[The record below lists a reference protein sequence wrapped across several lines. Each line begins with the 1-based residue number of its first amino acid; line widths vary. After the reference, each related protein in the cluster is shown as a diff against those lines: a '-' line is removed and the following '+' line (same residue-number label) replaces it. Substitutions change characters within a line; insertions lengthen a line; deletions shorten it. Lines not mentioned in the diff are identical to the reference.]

1 MKHPERIED
10 YLEHIAQAI
19 QRATAYIEHL
29 GSVSIFQ
36 QSQRD
41 QDAVIRNI
49 EIIGEAARQIQ
60 QHAPEFVTAHP
71 ELPWIEMRGMRNK
84 MIHDYFDV
92 DVNVVWGTVKDDLP
106 RLKQQIDGLL
116 KLEPDRSR

>member
-1 MKHPERIED
+1 MS
-10 YLEHIAQAI
+10 
-19 QRATAYIEHL
+19 AYW
-29 GSVSIFQ
+29 

-49 EIIGEAARQIQ
+49 EIVGEAARQIQ
-60 QHAPEFVTAHP
+60 QHSPEFVTAHP

-92 DVNVVWGTVKDDLP
+92 DVKVVWGTVKQDLP
-106 RLKQQIDGLL
+106 ALKKKIERILNEQSRPSP
-116 KLEPDRSR
+116 ESDRDR